1 MVHMAGTKSTDKCII
16 PGKRE
21 RNKDAVRA
29 RIVDEVINLIS
40 SGRADINHD
49 LVAENAGVGR
59 RTVYR
64 YFPDR
69 ESLLQCP
76 MDRVRELAGGNMR
89 EPQSEE
95 DLVGFLYDIHTGFD
109 RVAPIAT
116 MMRTS
121 PQGRAMRMAA
131 NKRRVESY
139 SRAAADAVKDL
150 PEEDRTL
157 ATAMLQVLHTTPWL
171 EMRDHWGLT
180 GEQIA
185 RACGWAMRTL
195 LADLHARGGTPLDQ
209 PT

>member
-1 MVHMAGTKSTDKCII
+1 MHMAEDNSTDISLI

-21 RNKDAVRA
+21 GKKDAVRA

-49 LVAENAGVGR
+49 LVAENAGVAR

-69 ESLLQCP
+69 ESLLQSP
-76 MDRVRELAGGNMR
+76 MDRVRGLAGGNMR

-116 MMRTS
+116 MIRSS
-121 PQGRAMRMAA
+121 PQGRAMRLAN

-139 SRAAADAVKDL
+139 TRAAADAVKDL
-150 PEEDRTL
+150 PEEDRIL
-157 ATAMLQVLHTTPWL
+157 ATAMLQVLHSTPWL
-171 EMRDHWGLT
+171 EMRDHWGLS

-195 LADLHARGGTPLDQ
+195 LADLHARGSAPLDQ
-209 PT
+209 QT